1 MGRFLAKN
9 KLVKSRKT
17 VWGQWVILF
26 ICNYVKR
33 LLVYCD
39 GWRCM
44 RSTPRNDRG
53 STNGWHCKWDQ
64 RQMKLR
70 CLVSCV
76 FFDIIC
82 VAWLNR
88 NGIFFQKSFRALV
101 QHCPAWRTWLQTEH
115 TKDQD
120 AETDDPAKGA
130 HQGSTAG
137 LCSFRWVSKN
147 SFLTV

>member
-9 KLVKSRKT
+9 KLVKSRKII
-17 VWGQWVILF
+17 WGQWVF

-82 VAWLNR
+82 VAWLNQ
-88 NGIFFQKSFRALV
+88 NGIFFQKIFRALV
-101 QHCPAWRTWLQTEH
+101 QHSQLDGHRRKRSTPRTRMQRRMTQQREH
-115 TKDQD
+115 TKDPLPD
-120 AETDDPAKGA
+120 YAASDE
-130 HQGSTAG
+130 
-137 LCSFRWVSKN
+137 
-147 SFLTV
+147 